1 MTSIGDPIEAVLKLN
16 TSGFTTGVD
25 KAIQHLENFNKASKD
40 VRGLNDALTQLE
52 SSLQLVDGVS
62 KSSLNTFSRLAT
74 AVNKMA
80 NGLKILQSD
89 TVNVEQGINTMNSI
103 FKAFQGTLN
112 GTEVKVTGLTGD
124 FTRLANSERSVASA
138 TRTSVEAQLQAVNS
152 LNNNRNAVMS
162 LITGENQLAVAEKQ
176 EAVASE
182 QSSVAHDKASASME
196 KQTASTN
203 RLGKAMS
210 SLRMMGTM
218 VASMMVY
225 NFAHNLITATRET
238 VNAKSEMEGYFQM
251 LGFTTSQVGDFN
263 KALDETVAKFP
274 RLNKYALGETISSI
288 GVEFELTTEEMK
300 KAMPVVSMITSEYL
314 RAGRNV
320 NEASLAV
327 KDILQGE
334 FQRLSRETGVK
345 GEQLMA
351 TGLWSGDK
359 SDVMG
364 LLKALDKVGKDR
376 NWDIFVTKANSL
388 NDAVLI
394 MQNRFGEWSADM
406 VNRFQPALLS
416 VTNAFITFASLF
428 ASGLNGVLD
437 WLSGDGIA
445 QGIIKWGGL
454 ATALFN
460 VTTGL
465 ISARTGAGLLQMA
478 QMGLRGSIIA
488 TTLGLDAQVVA
499 TEGSTFAIAQRI
511 TGLEAEVIAETGAKT
526 SILATVLGLEM
537 ETVAQYGLRTAILS
551 NITGME
557 AQVVANKSLL
567 SILKANKMAVIG
579 LGLKLTALTTVIG
592 VLVLAYGNL
601 AMEIM
606 QNTETM
612 KNFHR
617 LVNEGDKVV
626 EEYNDKIEGLYQRT
640 KDLKE
645 IQSKYTQGSKEYINV
660 GKAHKQV
667 VDLINQSLED
677 RKDLEKAIDISK
689 KAQERY
695 TTDNEIARL
704 KYEQQINQAIIDTGI
719 STETARVLS
728 NDYLREANDGAEQL
742 SETTRRLYQDY
753 RSSAGGIV
761 EMASAMDELGYSSDE
776 VADKVHELQTAKDFI
791 IKGELQ
797 MGEAENLTEYLSGW
811 ATKQYGEI
819 TITVSNVRFKL
830 EQDDIVGAF
839 ASAWKGVV
847 YGIAGTLGK
856 TPDEVR
862 KIVEE
867 QGGWGWTFIN
877 AVMPFDDL
885 DYLFNVK
892 LKEFLESLP
901 DPLEEFATW
910 LGSGDASTDLT
921 DSVNSFFQ
929 PLQDTI
935 MSYWNNFI
943 SFDWLFG
950 ETVSASDGSTDHPS
964 FMEDLSNIIGVDIQS
979 WVDSFISDPMG
990 TLGIDLSGFDIIG
1003 TLKGFIFGNG
1013 DGSEDSE
1020 DVSWINSL
1028 FPPIDPSQILTYV
1041 QTNITQ
1047 PFGTGIYN
1055 GIMQIPIVSDI
1066 LQMLGFTEQAHSDA
1080 STKGNSLARAFGDAV
1095 ETTVRNIPILGDILQ
1110 FLGIIPQ
1117 ANGTAYQDGHGVG
1130 ENIKKGESAGHQGMA
1145 DNVRT
1150 EMGNVISAISSKFG
1164 EAYSTAHDIGSR
1176 ILNGIKD
1183 ALDMHSPS
1191 IISRELIANEFG
1203 VYIPQS
1209 ISDAG
1214 GVAYATAQEYAMN
1227 IKQGIADAGT
1237 TTIGMDGMVQDYEA
1251 DAQTI
1256 ATSSQ
1261 MMGTTTTTA
1270 FNDMSAS
1277 VNATTGQMASDVGT
1291 QYTSIQQK
1299 QGTML
1304 TNMKNQNLTA
1314 YNDMYLKSNQ
1324 SLIQMRDSTSNVTTQ
1339 MVGAWNHMKDNIIAS
1354 ANHLK
1359 SQSTS
1364 HFNQLSSTIG
1374 DFYGKIQNPARWGS
1388 GSVTPSNVSKRTP
1401 RNSSFGRSIAHAFTR
1416 HGAGGNPT
1424 GGKHTG
1430 SSVMTVGQAKRLLC
1444 PTGDCGNLF
1453 DGYSLTDKI
1462 DINDLFATMSGEHG
1476 FGWNDWDGRH
1486 FNYIRTTSNKWDMKS
1501 PRINLAG
1508 GIDTNTNFKVG
1519 EFENGRPNVS
1529 FSTFQSIAGDIFS
1542 RIPYKLYYDSSW
1554 KGSWLGALQAGAC
1567 NCSDGA
1573 DALIALASVFGFS
1586 GYKQWGK
1593 WGNTGHFWAV
1603 INGVPMDTTAWQ
1615 GGYGWTSPK
1624 VSGYGSPN
1632 IRRASPSFND
1642 ESTAN
1647 KTINVTVDMSN
1658 STIYGVEDLDNRIE
1672 QGVRRGLREEFN
1684 DSYSVVI

>member
-25 KAIQHLENFNKASKD
+25 KAIQHLENFNKASKG

-677 RKDLEKAIDISK
+677 RKDLEKAIEISE
-689 KAQERY
+689 KAQEQY

-761 EMASAMDELGYSSDE
+761 EMASAMEDLGYDSE
-776 VADKVHELQTAKDFI
+776 QVADKVHELQTAKDFI

-797 MGEAENLTEYLSGW
+797 MGEAESLTDYLSGW

-819 TITVSNVRFKL
+819 TITVSNVKFKL
-830 EQDDIVGAF
+830 EQDDVVGAF

-862 KIVEE
+862 KVIEE
-867 QGGWGWTFIN
+867 QGGWGWSFIN
-877 AVMPFDDL
+877 AVMPFNDL

-892 LKEFLESLP
+892 LKEILESLP
-901 DPLEEFATW
+901 DPLEEFAKW
-910 LGSGDASTDLT
+910 LGSGDASTDLSSSIN
-921 DSVNSFFQ
+921 DNFQ
-929 PLQDTI
+929 
-935 MSYWNNFI
+935 
-943 SFDWLFG
+943 
-950 ETVSASDGSTDHPS
+950 S
-964 FMEDLSNIIGVDIQS
+964 FMEDISNIIGSYFKS
-979 WVDSFISDPMG
+979 WVDSFISDPLG
-990 TLGIDLSGFDIIG
+990 TLGIDIPEINLFNLIKDMITNGLSSGDSGSGESSSTGSSVSKSINIADILRGIIDFSTDGLTQLGGEIASNFGSAVINSILNLTSSLGASDLLNAIINVDVDAISQWVDENIITPLKDAVTLGILNTPVLSGVSDFLGLGEEPQAEEETEGMEIG
-1003 TLKGFIFGNG
+1003 TSFNTGIQTVLAPV
-1013 DGSEDSE
+1013 DGI
-1020 DVSWINSL
+1020 INSAFEGL
-1028 FPPIDPSQILTYV
+1028 NLDDITANFTANT
-1041 QTNITQ
+1041 QTIT
-1047 PFGTGIYN
+1047 
-1055 GIMQIPIVSDI
+1055 S
-1066 LQMLGFTEQAHSDA
+1066 SA
-1080 STKGNSLARAFGDAV
+1080 STTATNVAGSYTTMKDHQRSSLDSMV
-1095 ETTVRNIPILGDILQ
+1095 SYNNQQ
-1110 FLGIIPQ
+1110 FDTMKVK
-1117 ANGTAYQDGHGVG
+1117 NDT
-1130 ENIKKGESAGHQGMA
+1130 SMA
-1145 DNVRT
+1145 
-1150 EMGNVISAISSKFG
+1150 
-1164 EAYSTAHDIGSR
+1164 H
-1176 ILNGIKD
+1176 
-1183 ALDMHSPS
+1183 
-1191 IISRELIANEFG
+1191 
-1203 VYIPQS
+1203 
-1209 ISDAG
+1209 
-1214 GVAYATAQEYAMN
+1214 
-1227 IKQGIADAGT
+1227 
-1237 TTIGMDGMVQDYEA
+1237 
-1251 DAQTI
+1251 
-1256 ATSSQ
+1256 
-1261 MMGTTTTTA
+1261 
-1270 FNDMSAS
+1270 
-1277 VNATTGQMASDVGT
+1277 
-1291 QYTSIQQK
+1291 
-1299 QGTML
+1299 
-1304 TNMKNQNLTA
+1304 
-1314 YNDMYLKSNQ
+1314 
-1324 SLIQMRDSTSNVTTQ
+1324 MRDSTSNVTAQ
-1339 MVGAWNHMKDNIIAS
+1339 MVTAWSHMKDSIVAS
-1354 ANHLK
+1354 ADKIKTDSENRFNGL
-1359 SQSTS
+1359 ST
-1364 HFNQLSSTIG
+1364 TISG
-1374 DFYGKIQNPARWGS
+1374 FYRKIQNPSLWAGS
-1388 GSVTPSNVSKRTP
+1388 PNLRQGTPNRRVGRAVASSLSP
-1401 RNSSFGRSIAHAFTR
+1401 RGF
-1416 HGAGGNPT
+1416 AGGDT
-1424 GGKHTG
+1424 GWKG
-1430 SSVMTVGQAKRLLC
+1430 SNSMTVGALRSRLC
-1444 PTGDCGNLF
+1444 PNGDCGNIF
-1453 DGYSLTDKI
+1453 EGYSNSDVI
-1462 DINDLFATMSGEHG
+1462 DVPLFLAMLEGEHG
-1476 FGWNDWDGRH
+1476 FGWNFATQHNQFIKDKSDAWSM
-1486 FNYIRTTSNKWDMKS
+1486 TS
-1501 PRINLAG
+1501 PIINLLG
-1508 GIDTNTNFKVG
+1508 GIPTNASFKVG
-1519 EFENGRPNVS
+1519 EFNNGTPKIS
-1529 FSTFQSIAGDIFS
+1529 FEAFQSMAQAIFS
-1542 RIPYKLYYDSSW
+1542 AIPYRFYFDSSW

-1567 NCSDGA
+1567 NCYDGA
-1573 DALIALASVFGFS
+1573 LALIAFANACGFGGSMASGSWNGIPHV
-1586 GYKQWGK
+1586 
-1593 WGNTGHFWAV
+1593 WAV
-1603 INGVPMDTTAWQ
+1603 INGRKMDTTGMQQRGTWTPSASA
-1615 GGYGWTSPK
+1615 GGLSRSQIKGA
-1624 VSGYGSPN
+1624 GFG
-1632 IRRASPSFND
+1632 
-1642 ESTAN
+1642 EN
-1647 KTINVTVDMSN
+1647 KTVNVTVDMSN

>member
-1 MTSIGDPIEAVLKLN
+1 MATAGNITAVLTLN
-16 TSGFTTGVD
+16 ATSFQNGLNSSLGAVEKF
-25 KAIQHLENFNKASKD
+25 KASFSKSITPLAGD
-40 VRGLNDALTQLE
+40 LTKLE
-52 SSLQLVDGVS
+52 SSLRLLSGTLDTASGLV
-62 KSSLNTFSRLAT
+62 NRFSVNAKNLSQFSTYANSVNRLAN
-74 AVNKMA
+74 A
-80 NGLKILQSD
+80 LKILSSD
-89 TVNVEQGINTMNSI
+89 TINAEQGLNVINNM
-103 FKAFQGTLN
+103 FKYFRDTLN
-112 GTEVKVTGLTGD
+112 GTEIKISGLIGE
-124 FTRLANSERSVASA
+124 FTQLANSERSVASA

-176 EAVASE
+176 ESVASE

-251 LGFTTSQVGDFN
+251 LGFTTSQIGDFN

-416 VTNAFITFASLF
+416 VTNSLITLSSLF

-454 ATALFN
+454 VTAIGGVVTAL
-460 VTTGL
+460 
-465 ISARTGAGLLQMA
+465 IHYRTGANLTQIA
-478 QMGLRGSIIA
+478 QMGLTRSIGASI
-488 TTLGLDAQVVA
+488 L
-499 TEGSTFAIAQRI
+499 
-511 TGLEAEVIAETGAKT
+511 GLEAETVAEYGLRNAIVTTVTGIEAETLANEKGIITRRARFNAIMS
-526 SILATVLGLEM
+526 SIMGLEM

-557 AQVVANKSLL
+557 AEVVANKSLL
-567 SILKANKMAVIG
+567 SVLKANKMAVIG
-579 LGLKLTALTTVIG
+579 LGLELTALTTIIG
-592 VLVLAYGNL
+592 TLLIAYGNI

-612 KNFHR
+612 KNFHK
-617 LVNEGDKVV
+617 LVNEGDDVLKD
-626 EEYNDKIEGLYQRT
+626 YNDKIEGLYQRT

-660 GKAHKQV
+660 GKAHKKV

-728 NDYLREANDGAEQL
+728 SDYLREANDGAEQL

-761 EMASAMDELGYSSDE
+761 EMASAMDQLGYSSDE

-819 TITVSNVRFKL
+819 TITVTNIKFKL
-830 EQDDIVGAF
+830 DQDDVIGAF
-839 ASAWKGVV
+839 ESAWKGVV

-862 KIVEE
+862 EIVEN

-877 AVMPFDDL
+877 AILPFDDL

-910 LGSGDASTDLT
+910 LGSGEASTDLSG
-921 DSVNSFFQ
+921 SVDDFFK

-935 MSYWNNFI
+935 MEYWNNFI
-943 SFDWLFG
+943 SFDWLFNG
-950 ETVSASDGSTDHPS
+950 SSSSDTGGGSEESTGSSVSKSINIADILRNIVDFSTDGLSQLGWEVASNFGNAVVTGILGIPAS
-964 FMEDLSNIIGVDIQS
+964 LGISDLLNAILNIDVDALGQWVDENIITPLKDAV
-979 WVDSFISDPMG
+979 
-990 TLGIDLSGFDIIG
+990 TLGILNTPVLSGVSDFLGLGEEPQAEAETEGMEIG
-1003 TLKGFIFGNG
+1003 TSFNTGIQTGLAPVDTI
-1013 DGSEDSE
+1013 
-1020 DVSWINSL
+1020 INSAFEGL
-1028 FPPIDPSQILTYV
+1028 NLDDITANFTANT
-1041 QTNITQ
+1041 QTMTTN
-1047 PFGTGIYN
+1047 
-1055 GIMQIPIVSDI
+1055 
-1066 LQMLGFTEQAHSDA
+1066 A
-1080 STKGNSLARAFGDAV
+1080 STTAQNVSGSY
-1095 ETTVRNIPILGDILQ
+1095 TTM
-1110 FLGIIPQ
+1110 
-1117 ANGTAYQDGHGVG
+1117 
-1130 ENIKKGESAGHQGMA
+1130 K
-1145 DNVRT
+1145 DNQR
-1150 EMGNVISAISSKFG
+1150 S
-1164 EAYSTAHDIGSR
+1164 
-1176 ILNGIKD
+1176 
-1183 ALDMHSPS
+1183 ALDSMVSHNTTQF
-1191 IISRELIANEFG
+1191 E
-1203 VYIPQS
+1203 
-1209 ISDAG
+1209 
-1214 GVAYATAQEYAMN
+1214 AM
-1227 IKQGIADAGT
+1227 K
-1237 TTIGMDGMVQDYEA
+1237 V
-1251 DAQTI
+1251 
-1256 ATSSQ
+1256 
-1261 MMGTTTTTA
+1261 
-1270 FNDMSAS
+1270 
-1277 VNATTGQMASDVGT
+1277 
-1291 QYTSIQQK
+1291 
-1299 QGTML
+1299 
-1304 TNMKNQNLTA
+1304 
-1314 YNDMYLKSNQ
+1314 KSNA
-1324 SLIQMRDSTSNVTTQ
+1324 SLSQMRDSTSNVTSQ
-1339 MVGAWNHMKDNIIAS
+1339 MTTAWSMMKDSIIAS
-1354 ANHLK
+1354 AEKIKTDSSNRF
-1359 SQSTS
+1359 ST
-1364 HFNQLSSTIG
+1364 LSDRIG
-1374 DFYGKIQNPARWGS
+1374 GFYRKIQNPSLWGS
-1388 GSVTPSNVSKRTP
+1388 AGGTPSRRGVTNRRVGGSVARALKPNGYGGGLAT
-1401 RNSSFGRSIAHAFTR
+1401 RSTNAT
-1416 HGAGGNPT
+1416 
-1424 GGKHTG
+1424 
-1430 SSVMTVGQAKRLLC
+1430 MTVSRLKNELC
-1444 PTGDCGNLF
+1444 PDGNCGNIF
-1453 DGYSLTDKI
+1453 DGYDS
-1462 DINDLFATMSGEHG
+1462 NDVVNVWEFLQSIGEGHG
-1476 FGWNDWDGRH
+1476 LGGWNFASNH
-1486 FNYIRTTSNKWDMKS
+1486 NQYIKTKS
-1501 PRINLAG
+1501 DEWKTAPPIIQLLS
-1508 GIDTNTNFKVG
+1508 GIATNTSFKVG
-1519 EFENGRPNVS
+1519 EFNEATPKIS
-1529 FSTFQSIAGDIFS
+1529 FSTFQDIATAIFS
-1542 RIPYKLYYDSSW
+1542 QIPYRLYFDSSW

-1567 NCSDGA
+1567 NCYDGA
-1573 DALIALASVFGFS
+1573 LALMALAQTFGFS
-1586 GYKQWGK
+1586 ASMGHGTWTNPDGKQ
-1593 WGNTGHFWAV
+1593 TAHVWAI
-1603 INGVPMDTTAWQ
+1603 INGIKMDTTGMQQRGTWNPSASA
-1615 GGYGWTSPK
+1615 G
-1624 VSGYGSPN
+1624 GSPTSSGSDKTVN
-1632 IRRASPSFND
+1632 I
-1642 ESTAN
+1642 
-1647 KTINVTVDMSN
+1647 TIDMQGA
-1658 STIYGVEDLDNRIE
+1658 TIYGVEDLDNRIE

-1684 DSYSVVI
+1684 DSYSVII